1 MTARHLR
8 RTGISVGVLV
18 ILLLLWQA
26 VFSFRLLPEH
36 YSVSPAA
43 VVCRLVRERAVITV
57 STGISLTRLVSGVAL
72 GSVVGVALGLIVSQR
87 RNLEEWITPP
97 IQLFA
102 PIPIIIYAPF
112 LVLFFGLGEAFK
124 VVLIGLSAFF
134 LLFLQTLHAVQI
146 IGQPYI
152 EVARIYEKTRWSV
165 LRDVLLPATLP
176 SILGGIRLS
185 FILGWVVLGYAEK
198 AAAIQGKEGLGY
210 YVLDKAW
217 FGLVEEMLA
226 GVVVLAAIGFLLDL
240 MIALLQKRSGKWSDS
255 VESWMDEV
263 IPDEQTA
270 T

>member
-1 MTARHLR
+1 MFVD
-8 RTGISVGVLV
+8 IGVL
-18 ILLLLWQA
+18 ILLLLAWQV
-26 VFSFRLLPEH
+26 VFSFHVLPER
-36 YSVSPAA
+36 YSVSPAT
-43 VVCRLVRERAVITV
+43 VFQRFLRERNAIFAATV
-57 STGISLTRLVSGVAL
+57 VSLTRLLAGVAL
-72 GSVVGVALGLIVSQR
+72 GAAIGVALGLVVSQR
-87 RNLEEWITPP
+87 RHLEEWVTPP

-112 LVLFFGLGEAFK
+112 LVLFFGLGELFK

-152 EVARIYEKTRWSV
+152 EVARIYEKTRWKV
-165 LRDVLLPATLP
+165 LKDVVLPATLP

-185 FILGWVVLGYAEK
+185 LIFGWVVLGYAEK
-198 AAAIQGKEGLGY
+198 AAATQGKEGLGY

-226 GVVVLAAIGFLLDL
+226 GVIVLAAIGFLLDL
-240 MIALLQKRSGKWSDS
+240 VMAILQRRAGKWSDS

-263 IPDEQTA
+263 VTNEPSTI
-270 T
+270 